1 MGAESRGPT
10 WVSHALNGAG
20 SLGTTLACEW
30 VVCMVRPVRAVT
42 SEPFHPIALEAV
54 RGQARSVPEG
64 GKNEPRLGNRLL
76 LIVSRSEPTR
86 YTHLERVFAN
96 TLAVILDRRVEDRRR
111 SFELTAGKR
120 RHGDRRQHDTTKDLE
135 TLGWALARR

>member
-1 MGAESRGPT
+1 
-10 WVSHALNGAG
+10 
-20 SLGTTLACEW
+20 
-30 VVCMVRPVRAVT
+30 
-42 SEPFHPIALEAV
+42 
-54 RGQARSVPEG
+54 VPEG

-86 YTHLERVFAN
+86 YTHLERVFGN
-96 TLAVILDRRVEDRRR
+96 TLEVILDRRVEDRRR
-111 SFELTAGKR
+111 SFESTAGKR